1 VFDEM
6 AGNAQQLSRRAW
18 LGVAGSTAV
27 LAAPALKSISSAT
40 TGRAEVRHG
49 NGWVAFS
56 VRGVERWRIETR
68 RFSGS
73 PRITFS
79 RTEHEIHVSLA
90 GARYPGTELP
100 ADFECT
106 VRPGFLSSSL
116 SIRFALGELEGT
128 CPFEQ
133 WLLGYDTL
141 ELSGPGSPAR
151 VDLSPGI
158 HLDLEDPYVGTFEPS
173 WVLRLSTEGF
183 ALLTGLEEPLRGDTV
198 QIMLPQAGEASL
210 LQHTPERRTLLV
222 MERTEGQWDCPPDFK
237 GESFAIVSIG
247 SGFDTIRVETA
258 ETSRGERK
266 SALLAEAVHG
276 DQAFAVQFPA
286 SLKALSGKNF
296 ALPLVAPRYVLA
308 FSGLETDRALVAR
321 YPDTPAWFSADGAS
335 FGIGNGPAARPLEI
349 HARGREISSA
359 ICEPELLSILLP
371 LQGALVDP
379 NAPSG
384 ASRLTLL
391 AEGVQEK
398 KAAAV
403 QQQINPAPA
412 VAQVALTNPKVSA
425 IRPEDLLKIDFEFRG
440 FTIANAGGSWSLARK
455 GDTGYI
461 IAEFPPQNIGE
472 QAFFEAT
479 TPAGSEAPTEPP
491 VKSRLS
497 GPSRLV
503 FRVPSTV
510 TSIPYTLE
518 SILQACLDADLTV
531 SFPAARLTSKQS
543 AFLASLQKAASA
555 TSSSLNSTK
564 SAASSLKGISGTGKA
579 PALGQRSAILSSAGT
594 LRSSQVSLRSGL
606 ETLEIPRIVQKRL
619 ETMQNLI
626 ARDAQTGDKSLAAHT
641 EMLAKVV
648 DGLETSGIVTGASGL
663 IIVPAVTIIPVPAN
677 PGPLETS
684 IEAPFRL
691 IVSPNSYGAWAHA
704 VKPVTYNGRTEL
716 WHTRLGVRWGKG
728 KINENSALLRTM
740 RAVWSPD
747 YQTSMTGPGDPSGSY
762 GTNDNPFRMSL
773 NRQDRHEIVHL
784 TSNFKIAS
792 YTPLPVDVDRFM
804 MSSLGA
810 WMNVHG
816 FWGDIP
822 PVPLSVQSWRHR
834 ATMGRDSY
842 VRVVYA
848 GFLYPFGHRASLI
861 KITERKFQKS
871 PSGKVVAYL
880 RQRLYIVVRQQV
892 REYPASGQS
901 NDARGNPFRSIRV
914 TTLITPNLDNPGS
927 GVQSQ
932 GESAFW
938 PYVASKPFQ
947 FHMVGEDWEGRSIDF
962 TTPVIFMKQGVAVNP
977 VLNGITT
984 DYGKVID
991 ERRQRPMSGQKIAFA
1006 DSTVPGD
1013 TTYETD
1019 SVTWGVELA
1028 TTDWGALVTAGGAP
1042 FYPLFD
1048 SAAVN
1053 LKSVERMTGGPGK
1066 QKIEFHDGYLNGGFD
1081 TANKGE
1087 VFAKLAEA
1095 VQSDFSK
1102 DSSKSG
1108 GLLAPNAAITGLSRS
1123 IGSVA
1128 GKLDEM
1134 AAGTFD
1140 PVSFFEAALSM
1151 AKLFGCIPLT
1161 AILSKIMDFKGLLD
1175 RIPLMVSEE
1184 SPGVYITK
1192 YVWYPKIQQSIGE
1205 LTDGTILDGIFVPH
1219 KPDDGAVVTVMMRTP
1234 LTGEAP
1240 SVTVTAELLSFDL
1253 HLIPEIQEF
1262 MVVKIEKIGLKL
1274 GTGNK
1279 PDVEAKMGGIDFVG
1293 PLSFVQVLR
1302 KYIPFDGFSDPPFL
1316 NVDASGITAG
1326 FSIPL
1331 PNIAIGVFN
1340 LSNISLGAGL
1350 DIPFIGGSLAIRFA
1364 FCERENPFV
1373 LTISMFGGGGFFGV
1387 TLTPAGLA
1395 VLEAAFEFGGALAFD
1410 IGVASGGVHVMAGI
1424 YYKKTGHESTL
1435 EGYFRLGGSLEILG
1449 IITLSIEFY
1458 LSLTYQSNGKVFGQ
1472 ATVKVKIEI
1481 LFFSVG
1487 VTLHTERQLK
1497 GSAGD
1502 PLFAELMAPQDWNEY
1517 LAAFA

>member
-1 VFDEM
+1 
-6 AGNAQQLSRRAW
+6 
-18 LGVAGSTAV
+18 
-27 LAAPALKSISSAT
+27 
-40 TGRAEVRHG
+40 
-49 NGWVAFS
+49 
-56 VRGVERWRIETR
+56 
-68 RFSGS
+68 
-73 PRITFS
+73 
-79 RTEHEIHVSLA
+79 
-90 GARYPGTELP
+90 
-100 ADFECT
+100 
-106 VRPGFLSSSL
+106 
-116 SIRFALGELEGT
+116 
-128 CPFEQ
+128 
-133 WLLGYDTL
+133 
-141 ELSGPGSPAR
+141 
-151 VDLSPGI
+151 
-158 HLDLEDPYVGTFEPS
+158 
-173 WVLRLSTEGF
+173 
-183 ALLTGLEEPLRGDTV
+183 
-198 QIMLPQAGEASL
+198 
-210 LQHTPERRTLLV
+210 
-222 MERTEGQWDCPPDFK
+222 
-237 GESFAIVSIG
+237 
-247 SGFDTIRVETA
+247 
-258 ETSRGERK
+258 
-266 SALLAEAVHG
+266 
-276 DQAFAVQFPA
+276 
-286 SLKALSGKNF
+286 
-296 ALPLVAPRYVLA
+296 
-308 FSGLETDRALVAR
+308 VAR
-321 YPDTPAWFSADGAS
+321 YPDAPSWFSADAAS
-335 FGIGNGPAARPLEI
+335 FGVGNGLAAQPFEI
-349 HARGREISSA
+349 RAHGEEIVSA
-359 ICEPELLSILLP
+359 TCEPELLAMVLP
-371 LQGALVDP
+371 LHGALVEP
-379 NAPSG
+379 HAPSS
-384 ASRLTLL
+384 ATTLTLV
-391 AEGVQEK
+391 AEGPQEK
-398 KAAAV
+398 KPAAV
-403 QQQINPAPA
+403 KQIQQVTPSPA

-440 FTIANAGGSWSLARK
+440 FSIANAGGSWSLNRK
-455 GDTGYI
+455 GGETGYI

-479 TPAGSEAPTEPP
+479 TAAGSETPTEPP
-491 VKSRLS
+491 VKSRLA

-518 SILQACLDADLTV
+518 SILQTCLDADLNV
-531 SFPAARLTSKQS
+531 SAPASMLTKMQS
-543 AFLASLQKAASA
+543 AFLNSLRKAASA
-555 TSSSLNSTK
+555 TSTSLGSTK
-564 SAASSLKGISGTGKA
+564 SAAASLKGISGTGKA
-579 PALGQRSAILSSAGT
+579 PAAGQRPAILSSAGT
-594 LRSSQVSLRSGL
+594 LRSSQASLRSGL
-606 ETLEIPRIVQKRL
+606 QTLELPRIVQKRI

-626 ARDAQTGDKSLAAHT
+626 ARDAQTGDKSLSSNT
-641 EMLAKVV
+641 EILSKVV
-648 DGLETSGIVTGASGL
+648 DGLETSGIVTGAAGL
-663 IIVPAVTIIPVPAN
+663 VVVPAVMVIPSPAN

-684 IEAPFRL
+684 IESPFRL
-691 IVSPNSYGAWAHA
+691 IVSPNSYGAWTHA

-728 KINENSALLRTM
+728 KINEDAALLRTM

-747 YQTSMTGPGDPSGSY
+747 YQASMTGPGDPGGTY

-784 TSNFKIAS
+784 TSNFKIAN

-871 PSGKVVAYL
+871 PSGKIVAYL

-892 REYPASGQS
+892 RDFPASGQS
-901 NDARGNPFRSIRV
+901 NDARGNPFRNIRV

-962 TTPVIFMKQGVAVNP
+962 TSPVIFMKQGVAVNP

-984 DYGKVID
+984 DYGKVTD
-991 ERRQRPMSGQKIAFA
+991 ERRLRPMSGQKIAFA

-1019 SVTWGVELA
+1019 SVTWGVELS
-1028 TTDWGALVTAGGAP
+1028 TSDWSALVTAGGAP

-1053 LKSVERMTGGPGK
+1053 IKAVERMTGGAAK
-1066 QKIEFHDGYLNGGFD
+1066 QKIEFHEGYLSGGFD
-1081 TANKGE
+1081 AANKGE

-1108 GLLAPNAAITGLSRS
+1108 GLMAPNAAITGLSRS

-1175 RIPLMVSEE
+1175 RIPLLTSEE
-1184 SPGVYITK
+1184 SPGVYVTK
-1192 YVWYPKIQQSIGE
+1192 YVWYPKIQQSIGD
-1205 LTDGTILDGIFVPH
+1205 LTDGTVLDGIFVPH

-1253 HLIPEIQEF
+1253 HLIPAIQEF
-1262 MVVKIEKIGLKL
+1262 MVVKIDKIGLKL

-1302 KYIPFDGFSDPPFL
+1302 KYIPLDGFSDPPFF

-1331 PNIAIGVFN
+1331 PSIAVGVFN

-1350 DIPFIGGSLAIRFA
+1350 DIPFIGGSLAIRFT
-1364 FCERENPFV
+1364 FCERENPFC

-1387 TLTPAGLA
+1387 TLTPAGLS

-1410 IGVASGGVHVMAGI
+1410 IGVASGGVSVMAGI
-1424 YYKKTGHESTL
+1424 YYKKAGQESTL
-1435 EGYFRLGGSLEILG
+1435 EGYFRLEGALEILG

-1502 PLFAELMAPQDWNEY
+1502 PAFAELMAPQDWNDY
-1517 LAAFA
+1517 VAAFA

>member
-1 VFDEM
+1 M
-6 AGNAQQLSRRAW
+6 AGSA
-18 LGVAGSTAV
+18 AV
-27 LAAPALKSISSAT
+27 FATPAVKSVSSAT
-40 TGRAEVRHG
+40 IGRAEVKQG
-49 NGWVAFS
+49 KGWVAFS
-56 VRGVERWRIETR
+56 AGGEERWRIDR
-68 RFSGS
+68 ACFSGS
-73 PRITFS
+73 PRVSLTRS
-79 RTEHEIHVSLA
+79 EQEIHVSLT
-90 GARYPGTELP
+90 GARYPGTDLP
-100 ADFECT
+100 ADFTCT
-106 VRPGFLSSSL
+106 VRPGLLSSSM
-116 SIRFALGELEGT
+116 SIRFALGNLEGS
-128 CPFEQ
+128 CAFEQ
-133 WLLGYDTL
+133 WLLGYTTL
-141 ELSGPGSPAR
+141 HLGGSGKAAR
-151 VDLSPGI
+151 VGISPDV
-158 HLDLEDPYVGTFEPS
+158 HLDLQDPYVGSFDPS
-173 WVLRLSTEGF
+173 WILRLSSEGC
-183 ALLTGLEEPLRGDTV
+183 AVLTGVVEPLRGDSLR
-198 QIMLPQAGEASL
+198 IMLPGEASL
-210 LQHTPERRTLLV
+210 LQNPPAHRTLLV
-222 MERTEGQWDCPPDFK
+222 LERSEGRWDSPPPLR
-237 GESFAIVSIG
+237 GESFAVVSVG
-247 SGFDTIRVETA
+247 SGFDTIRIETA
-258 ETSRGERK
+258 ETLRGERR
-266 SALLAEAVHG
+266 SVLLAEAVHG
-276 DQAFAVQFPA
+276 DHAFALRFPS
-286 SLKALSGKNF
+286 SLKSLSGENF
-296 ALPLVAPRYVLA
+296 QLPLVAPRYALA
-308 FSGLETDRALVAR
+308 FNGKETDRALLAR
-321 YPDTPAWFSADGAS
+321 YPDAPAWFSADGAS
-335 FGIGNGPAARPLEI
+335 FGIGNGPSAQPLEI
-349 HARGREISSA
+349 HARGEEITSA
-359 ICEPELLSILLP
+359 ICEPELLVSLFP
-371 LQGALVDP
+371 LRGALVEP
-379 NAPSG
+379 RSPS
-384 ASRLTLL
+384 SSTPLTLL
-391 AEGVQEK
+391 AQGVK
-398 KAAAV
+398 KPAAV
-403 QQQINPAPA
+403 QQQKVTPAPS
-412 VAQVALTNPKVSA
+412 VAQVALTNPKVAA

-440 FTIANAGGSWSLARK
+440 FSIANAGGSWTLNRT
-455 GDTGYI
+455 GDGYI
-461 IAEFPPQNIGE
+461 IAQFPPQNIAE
-472 QAFFEAT
+472 QAFLEAS
-479 TPAGSEAPTEPP
+479 TPAESETPTEPP
-491 VKSRLS
+491 VKSRLA

-503 FRVPSTV
+503 FRVASTV

-518 SILQACLDADLTV
+518 AILQACLDADLNV
-531 SFPAARLTSKQS
+531 SYPAARLTNRQS
-543 AFLASLQKAASA
+543 AFLNSLKKAAST
-555 TSSSLNSTK
+555 TSTSLGSTK
-564 SAASSLKGISGTGKA
+564 SAAASLKSVGGTGKP
-579 PALGQRSAILSSAGT
+579 PAAGQKSAILSSAST
-594 LRSSQVSLRSGL
+594 LRSAQVSLRGGL
-606 ETLEIPRIVQKRL
+606 ETLEVPRIVQKRI

-641 EMLAKVV
+641 TMLANIV
-648 DGLETSGIVTGASGL
+648 DGLESSGVVTGASGML
-663 IIVPAVTIIPVPAN
+663 LLPAITLIPVPAN

-691 IVSPNSYGAWAHA
+691 ILSPNSYGAWTHA

-728 KINENSALLRTM
+728 KISEDSTILRTM

-747 YQTSMTGPGDPSGSY
+747 YQTSMTGPGDPPGTY
-762 GTNDNPFRMSL
+762 GTDDNPFRMST
-773 NRQDRHEIVHL
+773 NRQDRHSIVHL
-784 TSNFKIAS
+784 TSNFKIPN
-792 YTPLPVDVDRFM
+792 YTPVPVDVDRFM
-804 MSSLGA
+804 LSSLGA
-810 WMNVHG
+810 WMNVYG
-816 FWGDIP
+816 YWGDIP
-822 PVPLSVQSWRHR
+822 PLPLSLQSWRHR

-842 VRVVYA
+842 VRLVYA
-848 GFLYPFGHRASLI
+848 GFLYPFGHRAALI

-871 PSGKVVAYL
+871 PSGKIVAYL
-880 RQRLYIVVRQQV
+880 RQRYYIVLRQLV
-892 REYPASGQS
+892 KEYPASGQS
-901 NDARGNPFRSIRV
+901 KDARGCPFRSIRV
-914 TTLITPNLDNPGS
+914 TTLITPNLDNPGA

-947 FHMVGEDWEGRSIDF
+947 FHMVGEDWEGRQIDF
-962 TTPVIFMKQGVAVNP
+962 TSPVIFMKQGVAVSS

-984 DYGKVID
+984 DYGKVAD
-991 ERRQRPMSGQKIAFA
+991 ERRQRSMAGQKIAYA

-1019 SVTWGVELA
+1019 AVTWGVELSTSDW
-1028 TTDWGALVTAGGAP
+1028 TTLVNAGGAP

-1048 SAAVN
+1048 TATVN
-1053 LKSVERMTGGPGK
+1053 LKSVERMTGGSAK

-1151 AKLFGCIPLT
+1151 AKIFGCIPLT

-1175 RIPLMVSEE
+1175 RIPLLVSEE

-1234 LTGEAP
+1234 LTGDPP
-1240 SVTVTAELLSFDL
+1240 SITVTAELLSFDI
-1253 HLIPEIQEF
+1253 HLIPEILEV
-1262 MVVKIEKIGLKL
+1262 MVVKFDKIALKL

-1279 PDVEAKMGGIDFVG
+1279 PDVETKMGGIEFVG

-1302 KYIPFDGFSDPPFL
+1302 KYIPFDGFADPPFL

-1331 PNIAIGVFN
+1331 PNIAVGVFN

-1364 FCERENPFV
+1364 FCERENPFI

-1387 TLTPAGLA
+1387 TLTPSGLS

-1410 IGVASGGVHVMAGI
+1410 IGVASGGVYVMAGI
-1424 YYKKTGHESTL
+1424 YYKKTGLESTL

-1449 IITLSIEFY
+1449 IITISVEFY
-1458 LSLTYQSNGKVFGQ
+1458 LSLTYQSNGKVWGQ

-1497 GSAGD
+1497 GSGGD
-1502 PLFAELMAPQDWNEY
+1502 PLFSELMAPQDWNEY